1 MAEYFSTMSH
11 RRTRPL
17 DNLPCHLCE
26 ERNHIIPARTEQ
38 LIMLPRE
45 GEGEKASER
54 EREKDNRDEGGHQC
68 HVQVLPKAYN
78 WHVSVIKVKHG
89 ESSLIKSHRDKQQ
102 IQRFME
108 VI

>member
-54 EREKDNRDEGGHQC
+54 EKERDRETIEMRETINVMFRSCLRPTTGMS
-68 HVQVLPKAYN
+68 
-78 WHVSVIKVKHG
+78 VSLKSNIAKH
-89 ESSLIKSHRDKQQ
+89 H
-102 IQRFME
+102 
-108 VI
+108 